1 MDKLTKLSEAIR
13 FGSTFVEECQTF
25 QGCALGTAY
34 RAIHPEVEPS
44 LPDFKG
50 GFVIMQELSLRFDV
64 PVETLEQVS
73 RDHFRGGK
81 DRAQCADWLE
91 ARGY

>member
-13 FGSTFVEECQTF
+13 YGSTFVEERMTF

-50 GFVIMQELSLRFDV
+50 GFVLMQELNLRFDV
-64 PVETLEQVS
+64 PVAILQRVS
-73 RDHFRGGK
+73 MDHFCGHK
-81 DRAQCADWLE
+81 NRAQCADWLE
-91 ARGY
+91 ANGY